1 MSQERKVMKVLALV
15 MFAWAVVMLVLDVVG
30 IVVAAG
36 EGFGAGSTAYI
47 VLDTCAALF
56 GIWIFMKGVQGAN
69 TPSKAGPFIKAC
81 IIMCVYQVLY
91 IAFSLFMGGLAAI
104 TRGDV
109 VFGVLALVI
118 CLAGWRYGKAVLE
131 ASLNK

>member
-36 EGFGAGSTAYI
+36 EGFTAGSTAYV

-56 GIWIFMKGVQGAN
+56 GFWIFMKGVQGAN
-69 TPSKAGPFIKAC
+69 TPSKAAPFIKAC

-91 IAFSLFMGGLAAI
+91 IAFSIFMGGVASI

-109 VFGVLALVI
+109 VFGVLALVV

-131 ASLNK
+131 AALNK